1 MSEAGHPAPSAF
13 QAQVLAA
20 LRAAGKGACSG
31 ETLSSALGVSRAAV
45 WKHVEALRGLGY
57 RIEGEPGGGYRLAG
71 APDRLFPVELHRG
84 LETRWLGRTIHWLD
98 QTDSTNRVAL
108 ELARS
113 GAEHGS
119 AVIAEGQSAG
129 RGRLGR
135 SFFSPPYLNLYT
147 SIVLRPTLALADAP
161 TLILTA
167 GVAVAEAVAETV
179 GRDDAVEL
187 KWPNDVL
194 LGGLK
199 TSGILMELGAEGS
212 RIAFLVLGIGVNLNV
227 ERERFPDDFRS
238 LATSLR
244 SFSGASVDRLAFVRR
259 MYHGL
264 ETLLDLHAAGG
275 FQAVRPRFE
284 RRFAMRGRAVR
295 VRDAT
300 RGPDVPGAGGPA
312 DAAAETAGL
321 VEGIDADGALVLR
334 GPDGTRTRVV
344 AGDVTIVK
352 PPGGEGGGGT

>member
-1 MSEAGHPAPSAF
+1 VSDGSGAAPSAI

-20 LRAAGKGACSG
+20 LRAAGAGACSG
-31 ETLSSALGVSRAAV
+31 EALSAALGVSRAAI
-45 WKHVEALRGLGY
+45 WKHVEALRALGY
-57 RIEGEPGGGYRLAG
+57 RIEGEPGGGYRLG
-71 APDRLFPVELHRG
+71 ATPDRLFPVEIQHG
-84 LETRWLGRTIHWLD
+84 LETRWLGRTIHWYD
-98 QTDSTNRVAL
+98 STDSTNRVAL
-108 ELARS
+108 ELARG
-113 GAEHGS
+113 GAEHGT

-135 SFFSPPYLNLYT
+135 SFFSPPYANLYT
-147 SIVLRPTLALADAP
+147 SIVLRPSLSLADAP

-167 GVAVAEAVAETV
+167 GVAVAEAVAETL
-179 GRDDAVEL
+179 GDPDAVEL

-212 RIAFLVLGIGVNLNV
+212 RVAFLVLGIGVNLNV
-227 ERERFPDDFRS
+227 DRELFPDEFRP

-244 SFSGASVDRLAFVRR
+244 SFRGEPVDRLAFVRR

-264 ETLLDLHAAGG
+264 EALLDAHAAGG
-275 FQAVRPRFE
+275 FDAVRPRFE
-284 RRFAMRGRAVR
+284 KRFAMVGRPVQ

-300 RGPDVPGAGGPA
+300 RAAVGVGAEGQ
-312 DAAAETAGL
+312 AEMAGV
-321 VEGIDADGALVLR
+321 VEGIDADGALLLR
-334 GPDGTRTRVV
+334 GPTGARTRVV

-352 PPGGEGGGGT
+352 PPRAEMGEGGGRP